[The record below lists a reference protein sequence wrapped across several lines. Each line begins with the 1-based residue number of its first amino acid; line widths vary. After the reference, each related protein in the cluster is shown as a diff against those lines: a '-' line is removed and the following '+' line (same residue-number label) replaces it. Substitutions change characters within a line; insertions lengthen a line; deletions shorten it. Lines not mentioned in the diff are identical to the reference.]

1 VRQQCHQLASA
12 TRQRLNTLTGL
23 APICPDSPQWFTQ
36 MFAARLPAHAD
47 LEALKQQL
55 YNEFRGE
62 VPVLAWNH
70 QKFIRVS
77 FQGYN
82 PTTTL
87 QCVDQIYTRRIAV
100 FRSQATEEVI
110 FYTSVTPCVRNAGS

>member
-1 VRQQCHQLASA
+1 MRQQCHQLASA

-36 MFAARLPAHAD
+36 MFAARLPAHVD

-55 YNEFRGE
+55 YDEFRVE
-62 VPVLAWNH
+62 VPVLTWNH

-82 PTTTL
+82 TQADADTL
-87 QCVDQIYTRRIAV
+87 VEALERLLRLV
-100 FRSQATEEVI
+100 VI
-110 FYTSVTPCVRNAGS
+110 